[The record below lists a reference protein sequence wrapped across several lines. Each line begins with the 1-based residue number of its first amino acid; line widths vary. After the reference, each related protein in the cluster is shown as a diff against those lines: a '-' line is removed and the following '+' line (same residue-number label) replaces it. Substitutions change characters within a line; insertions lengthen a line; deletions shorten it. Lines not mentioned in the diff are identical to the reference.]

1 MLYTIITS
9 LNQKYWDET
18 SKINIQSWAQ
28 FLPPEVK
35 IVIYSEDDIDIGNLK
50 ERIIV
55 KDIYSTCPKLVK
67 FKNTHKHNPHYN
79 GDAPVKDTKKFKW
92 NAIKFV
98 HTFKQNDLI

>member
-67 FKNTHKHNPHYN
+67 FK
-79 GDAPVKDTKKFKW
+79 
-92 NAIKFV
+92 I
-98 HTFKQNDLI
+98 HTSIIHTTTAMLQ

>member
-1 MLYTIITS
+1 MYTIVTS

-55 KDIYSTCPKLVK
+55 SNMDLSLYFGFRCDLENSVSFLLLDILIRPINFVLDNRNK
-67 FKNTHKHNPHYN
+67 FKIPTL
-79 GDAPVKDTKKFKW
+79 
-92 NAIKFV
+92 
-98 HTFKQNDLI
+98 LILVI